1 MPDISRL
8 PQATEYQKRP
18 AEKRAYLYYVPYAPW
33 SELQSRFM
41 SFLGKPG
48 APVGKMLALGGQ
60 KAKTYGLHR
69 PGGEPLKNVPRKPIA
84 AFAQVMAAAFPR
96 HSDWMSS
103 V

>member
-1 MPDISRL
+1 
-8 PQATEYQKRP
+8 
-18 AEKRAYLYYVPYAPW
+18 
-33 SELQSRFM
+33 M
-41 SFLGKPG
+41 SVLGKPG

-84 AFAQVMAAAFPR
+84 AFAQVMAAAFPQ